1 MKKKVA
7 IDSINEMPQDFELEE
22 LIERLVVIDK
32 VEKGKKDVK
41 NGHSF
46 THEEARDKLTKWLK

>member
-32 VEKGKKDVK
+32 VEQGKKDVK

>member
-22 LIERLVVIDK
+22 LIERLLVIDK
-32 VEKGKKDVK
+32 VEHGKKDVE
-41 NGHSF
+41 NGHLF
-46 THEEARDKLTKWLK
+46 THEEAKEKLTKWLK

>member
-32 VEKGKKDVK
+32 VEQGKKDVK
-41 NGHSF
+41 NGDSF